1 MERLRKLRNERN
13 MTGKEVADMLGID
26 RTTYVK
32 YENGKSEPSSEMLI
46 ALAKFFDVSV
56 DYLLEN
62 GDSGKEAAVFGDIL
76 RSLRKS
82 RNMTQGDLAA
92 AIGVEQS
99 SISKYEGKAQVIP
112 SNDVKKKIAELFGVS
127 IDYLLGMESQDKP
140 AQQPEW
146 FSPRELET
154 IAKYRRLTPYAQS
167 LVDDYVDSIL
177 SRPEMRNEEKDS
189 AAV

>member
-1 MERLRKLRNERN
+1 M
-13 MTGKEVADMLGID
+13 
-26 RTTYVK
+26 
-32 YENGKSEPSSEMLI
+32 
-46 ALAKFFDVSV
+46 
-56 DYLLEN
+56 
-62 GDSGKEAAVFGDIL
+62 FGDIL

-82 RNMTQGDLAA
+82 RNMTQEQLAA
-92 AIGVEQS
+92 AIGVERS
-99 SISKYEGKAQVIP
+99 SIGKYEGKSQVIP
-112 SNDVKKKIAELFGVS
+112 SDDVKKKIAELFGVS